1 MFDKCGKCDLEIS
14 QTKDG
19 SKCPDCNIMF
29 HLKCLNPGYAESGKK
44 VTRKNA
50 KCDGCLSDTSST
62 ASQVRDDREFN
73 LTSVMDAIAAFRK
86 ETQEQ
91 WSRVQSQLST
101 VQTDVKEVKAEVSLL
116 KTQLD
121 ETTVKTDQ
129 MCLVI
134 NKLETENKELKVQLA
149 ALNLQMCDIQ
159 QHSRKNNILIT
170 GIPVTPRED
179 CLAILDS
186 MARALDIPFRIP
198 DISVA

>member
-1 MFDKCGKCDLEIS
+1 
-14 QTKDG
+14 
-19 SKCPDCNIMF
+19 
-29 HLKCLNPGYAESGKK
+29 
-44 VTRKNA
+44 
-50 KCDGCLSDTSST
+50 
-62 ASQVRDDREFN
+62 SQVRDDREFN

-159 QHSRKNNILIT
+159 QHTRKNNILIT

-186 MARALDIPFRIP
+186 
-198 DISVA
+198 